1 MQLHKKQKTAPPA
14 PPAQPL
20 QRKTRIVYDERG
32 MMDLPFLVL
41 TLILVVIGLVM
52 LFSASFARAYNDEG
66 NSAFYFK
73 RQAIFAGMGVIAMLA
88 ISRLNYQLYQRFSV
102 LFYAVCVG
110 LLMLVPVI
118 GIEAGGAKR
127 WLYIGTNFQP
137 SELAK
142 LGVVF
147 VLANAMA
154 VHRKEMHTLKY
165 GILMPVL
172 LIAPIAGLLAI
183 QPHLSAIVIIL
194 AVSAF
199 MMMAGGT
206 KMRYFVVAFFAAAVA
221 IVLFVLV
228 KGYAGARI
236 SAWLDPSSDSAG
248 KGYQILQS
256 QYAIGSGGILGLG
269 FGKGRQKY
277 MYLPEEHN
285 DYIFAIVCE
294 ELGYIGAAAVILL
307 FVMLILRGYWIA
319 LHTEDRFAMLTVF
332 GITTLLAMQVF
343 LNIGVVSNLLPPT
356 GISLPFFSYGGTA
369 LMLQLAQMGIVL
381 GISRWNTNQ

>member
-206 KMRYFVVAFFAAAVA
+206 KMRYFVVAFFTAAVA

>member
-1 MQLHKKQKTAPPA
+1 MQWNKKQKAASEAPPA
-14 PPAQPL
+14 GSL
-20 QRKTRIVYDERG
+20 QRKRRVVVDERG
-32 MMDLPFLVL
+32 VIDLPFLIL

-66 NSAFYFK
+66 NSAFYFR
-73 RQAIFAGMGVIAMLA
+73 RQAIFAAAGIVAMLF
-88 ISRLNYQLYQRFSV
+88 ISHLNYQLYQR
-102 LFYAVCVG
+102 YAMLLYGGCVF
-110 LLMLVPVI
+110 LLLLVPFI
-118 GIEAGGAKR
+118 GIDAGGAKR

-142 LGVVF
+142 LGVIF
-147 VLANAMA
+147 ALANAMA
-154 VHRKEMHTLKY
+154 INREKMSKPFF
-165 GILMPVL
+165 GILLPGLLLLPVVL
-172 LIAPIAGLLAI
+172 LLAL
-183 QPHLSAIVIIL
+183 QPHLSAIVIIC
-194 AVSAF
+194 AVGAF

-206 KMRYFVVAFFAAAVA
+206 KMRYFVVGFLTAAALIA
-221 IVLFVLV
+221 VLILT
-228 KGYAGARI
+228 KGYASARI
-236 SAWLDPSSDSAG
+236 SAWRNPTSDAAG
-248 KGYQILQS
+248 DGYQILQS
-256 QYAIGSGGILGLG
+256 QYAIGSGGLLGLG

-307 FVMLILRGYWIA
+307 FVMLIVRGYWIA

-343 LNIGVVSNLLPPT
+343 LNIGVVSNFLPPT